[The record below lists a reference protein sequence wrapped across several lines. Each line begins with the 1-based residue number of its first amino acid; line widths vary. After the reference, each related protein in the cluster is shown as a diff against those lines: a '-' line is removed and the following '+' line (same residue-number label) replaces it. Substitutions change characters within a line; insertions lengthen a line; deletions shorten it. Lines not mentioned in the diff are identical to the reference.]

1 MRRFFALVVSLYA
14 LCGICTAASVK
25 KVLPD
30 SVLHDRDSLFI
41 ESFRFKYTGQADSA
55 YMVLAKAD
63 SIDPNNAAVCYEL
76 GSSLVATDFTSAFQY
91 LKRAA
96 ELSPD
101 NYYYQKALIRA
112 YIALNDYNSAIKGY
126 EALVKKYPDH
136 EGDLYMLAELYV
148 RTKNFKAAIKTLEKL
163 ERLTGVDSY
172 VSMSKVEVYK
182 MAGDVKSAHKTLDRI
197 IKEMPQNSSLWV
209 FKGDLY
215 LASND
220 MEEAYECYQKSME
233 MEPDNGEA
241 LESLYMYYVR
251 TGETDKIQE
260 CSCRIFASSDIQFKR
275 KKEYLNQTVRYFTA
289 TRTPL
294 AELDT
299 IYRSMIE
306 AEADNADI
314 RLMYADYLMNMS
326 RSQDA
331 IEELRSAV
339 YVNPQCKECWEYLLY
354 QVAQSNDSIMIEK
367 VLSDAMDAIP
377 ESADFYYYSGIW
389 NYSKGVTDKALDY
402 MLKADSIVTV
412 SEKSLSDSNKKELW
426 NYLFNYYYQKGDN
439 EKKYLYLDKSVAA
452 FPNDLMGLN
461 NYAYILAEDNADLDK
476 AEAMSKKTVEKEPL
490 QSLYLD
496 TYAYILMKK
505 GQLTYAKFYIEQALE
520 YMKSNP
526 DAIIIE
532 HYGDILFK
540 LGDVNGA
547 LEQWKRSYG
556 MEREGADKEKL
567 KLKIETKQ
575 YVE

>member
-1 MRRFFALVVSLYA
+1 MRRFEAVILFLLTTGT
-14 LCGICTAASVK
+14 LCMAASGK
-25 KVLPD
+25 KALPD
-30 SVLHDRDSLFI
+30 SVVYERDSLFI
-41 ESFRFKYTGQADSA
+41 ESFRYKYTGKADSA
-55 YMVLAKAD
+55 YNVLFKAD
-63 SIDPNNAAVCYEL
+63 SIAPDNAAVCYEL
-76 GSSLVATDFTSAFQY
+76 GSALVTKDFEQAFKY
-91 LKRAA
+91 LKKAA

-112 YIALNDYNSAIKGY
+112 YIAVSDYTSAIKGY
-126 EALVKKYPDH
+126 ETLVKKFPDH

-148 RTKNFKAAIKTLEKL
+148 RIKDFKSAIKTLERL

-182 MAGDVKSAHKTLDRI
+182 MAGDVKSAHKTLDRM
-197 IKEMPQNSSLWV
+197 IKEMPLNSSFWEM
-209 FKGDLY
+209 KGDMY
-215 LASND
+215 LMSGDLN
-220 MEEAYECYQKSME
+220 EAFECYEKSME
-233 MEPDNGEA
+233 IAPDNGEA

-251 TGETDKIQE
+251 TGETDKVQDITN
-260 CSCRIFASSDIQFKR
+260 RIFASSDISFKR
-275 KKEYLNQTVRYFTA
+275 KKEYLNQTVRYYTA

-299 IYRSMIE
+299 IYRSMIK

-326 RSQDA
+326 RGQDA

-354 QVAQSNDSIMIEK
+354 QTAQSNDSIMTEK

-389 NYSKGVTDKALDY
+389 NYSKGMTDKALDY
-402 MLKADSIVTV
+402 MLKADSIVSV
-412 SEKSLSDSNKKELW
+412 SEKSLNDNNKKDLW

-439 EKKYLYLDKSVAA
+439 EKKYLYLEKAVKA
-452 FPNDLMGLN
+452 FPDDLAGLN
-461 NYAYILAEDNADLDK
+461 NYAYILAEDNTDLDK
-476 AEAMSKKTVEKEPL
+476 AEAMSKKTVDKEPL

-526 DAIIIE
+526 DAVIIE

-540 LGDVNGA
+540 LGDVDGA
-547 LEQWKRSYG
+547 MEQWKRSYV

-567 KLKIETKQ
+567 KQKIDKKQ

>member
-1 MRRFFALVVSLYA
+1 MRRVETVIVFLLTVST
-14 LCGICTAASVK
+14 LCMAASVK
-25 KVLPD
+25 RALPD
-30 SVLHDRDSLFI
+30 SVVYERDSLFI
-41 ESFRFKYTGQADSA
+41 ESFRYKYTGKADSA
-55 YMVLAKAD
+55 YNVLFKAD
-63 SIDPNNAAVCYEL
+63 SIVPDNAAVCYEL
-76 GSSLVATDFTSAFQY
+76 GSSLISTDFAQAFKY
-91 LKRAA
+91 LKKAA

-112 YIALNDYNSAIKGY
+112 YIAVNDYTSAIKGY
-126 EALVKKYPDH
+126 EALVKKFPDH

-148 RTKNFKAAIKTLEKL
+148 RIKDFKSAIKTLERL
-163 ERLTGVDSY
+163 ERLTGLDSY

-182 MAGDVKSAHKTLDRI
+182 MAGDVKSAHKTLDRM
-197 IKEMPQNSSLWV
+197 IKEMPLNSSFWV
-209 FKGDLY
+209 MKGDLS
-215 LASND
+215 LMSGD
-220 MEEAYECYQKSME
+220 LKEAYECYENSME
-233 MEPDNGEA
+233 IAPGNGEA

-251 TGETDKIQE
+251 TGETDKIQD
-260 CSCRIFASSDIQFKR
+260 CTNRIFASSDISFKR
-275 KKEYLNQTVRYFTA
+275 KKEYLNQTVRYYTA

-299 IYRSMIE
+299 IYRSMIN

-326 RSQDA
+326 RNQDA

-354 QVAQSNDSIMIEK
+354 QTAQSNDSIMTEK

-389 NYSKGVTDKALDY
+389 NYSKGLIEKALDY
-402 MLKADSIVTV
+402 MLKADSIVAV
-412 SEKSLSDSNKKELW
+412 SEKSLSDNNKKELW

-439 EKKYLYLDKSVAA
+439 EKKYLYLDKAVKA
-452 FPNDLMGLN
+452 FPDDLMGLN
-461 NYAYILAEDNADLDK
+461 NYAYILAEDNTDLDK
-476 AEAMSKKTVEKEPL
+476 AEAMSKKTVDKEPL

-526 DAIIIE
+526 DAVIIE

-540 LGDVNGA
+540 LGDVDGA
-547 LEQWKRSYG
+547 LEQWKRSYV

-567 KLKIETKQ
+567 KLKIDKKQ